1 MRSSPDVSFGIIAD
15 CQYADADDFE
25 GIIRGSSQRFFNC
38 YRLSPGKLEEA
49 IDTFNEHELD
59 FTVHLGDFIDRDLK
73 DTKRLHRITKRGRA
87 TLLHVF
93 GNHEFWV
100 PGTTPEDVIKKYKM
114 PSNYYAKR
122 EKGSRFLFL
131 DTCDLGVLE
140 HAEGSPEWKIG
151 RALLDKMQWEG
162 ALQAY
167 HWNGGLGERQL
178 EWLDGELANAEK
190 HDEQAVLFAHHP
202 VFPPSVLNALN
213 REEILDVIDAHD
225 NVTAFI
231 NGHDH
236 GGAFGVRKGVPYV
249 TMPGML
255 SGATNAYG
263 IAHLYKDRLEI
274 DGYGRV
280 PSRVLIQSQDNAA

>member
-1 MRSSPDVSFGIIAD
+1 MPCDRYGHVHW
-15 CQYADADDFE
+15 
-25 GIIRGSSQRFFNC
+25 SQ
-38 YRLSPGKLEEA
+38 LMPL
-49 IDTFNEHELD
+49 LLV
-59 FTVHLGDFIDRDLK
+59 TVDGL
-73 DTKRLHRITKRGRA
+73 A
-87 TLLHVF
+87 TV
-93 GNHEFWV
+93 
-100 PGTTPEDVIKKYKM
+100 
-114 PSNYYAKR
+114 A
-122 EKGSRFLFL
+122 
-131 DTCDLGVLE
+131 
-140 HAEGSPEWKIG
+140 A
-151 RALLDKMQWEG
+151 
-162 ALQAY
+162 
-167 HWNGGLGERQL
+167 
-178 EWLDGELANAEK
+178 
-190 HDEQAVLFAHHP
+190 
-202 VFPPSVLNALN
+202 PSVLNALN